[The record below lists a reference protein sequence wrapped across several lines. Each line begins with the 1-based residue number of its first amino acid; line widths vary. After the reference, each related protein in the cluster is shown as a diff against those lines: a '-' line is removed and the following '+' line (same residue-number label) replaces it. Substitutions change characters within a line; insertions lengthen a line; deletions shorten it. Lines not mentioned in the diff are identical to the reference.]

1 MQEFESDSP
10 KGLWESIE
18 GRLPASK
25 VGPARSWWG
34 WAAAAG
40 ALAVAGAS
48 AFLFFRPISSHEVI
62 SVEKAEPVVVFSDVL
77 PDPSEQIVRL
87 QEAVERV
94 AVSRPKEQQPEKSA
108 ASQKTEALR
117 ESIAVQEAEVT
128 KAAETVQ
135 EAETV
140 RTVETVRETEAAKA
154 DETVRAAEAAK
165 VPETVQAAERPEE
178 PEVSSVEDVLSW
190 EEFSQEARVARKAPH
205 SRVSVGLAASGAA
218 SFSQTALIGGG
229 PLFGVGLDAVSWE
242 DSPKL
247 GLAVVNQGMD
257 IESEQRHKVP
267 VRLTLGVSYAISDR
281 LSVVSGLSHTLLLS
295 EYKEGTQHNYK
306 SGEQR
311 VEYVGVPLN
320 LKYDFYS
327 STRLDVYASAGLTLD
342 KCIKANR
349 TDDYFLSGE
358 NRLKEVISLGEHPF
372 QLSAGA
378 AFGAEYRIYDSLW
391 LFGECGLAYFF
402 DDRSSLGILYK
413 ERPLNG
419 TFNLGIRVAL

>member
-1 MQEFESDSP
+1 MKERWIDDIKAEMQEFESDSP

-25 VGPARSWWG
+25 VAPTRSWWG

-40 ALAVAGAS
+40 ALAVAGVS
-48 AFLFFRPISSHEVI
+48 AFLFFRPISPQEVI
-62 SVEKAEPVVVFSDVL
+62 SVERAESVVALNDVL

-87 QEAVERV
+87 QEAVAPV
-94 AVSRPKEQQPEKSA
+94 AVSQPKEAQRPEKSA
-108 ASQKTEALR
+108 ASQKTEALS
-117 ESIAVQEAEVT
+117 ETAAVQEP
-128 KAAETVQ
+128 ETVQ
-135 EAETV
+135 ET
-140 RTVETVRETEAAKA
+140 
-154 DETVRAAEAAK
+154 
-165 VPETVQAAERPEE
+165 ETVQE
-178 PEVSSVEDVLSW
+178 PESLPW
-190 EEFSQEARVARKAPH
+190 EEFSQEPRVARKTPQNK
-205 SRVSVGLAASGAA
+205 VSVGLAASGAA

-247 GLAVVNQGMD
+247 GLAVVNQGKD
-257 IESEQRHKVP
+257 IESELRHKVP
-267 VRLTLGVSYAISDR
+267 VRLTLGVSYAITDR

-295 EYKEGTQHNYK
+295 EYKEGTQQNYK

-311 VEYVGVPLN
+311 VEYVGVPIN

-349 TDDYFLSGE
+349 TNDYFLSGE

-402 DDRSSLGILYK
+402 NDRSSLEILYK
-413 ERPLNG
+413 ERPLNA

>member
-1 MQEFESDSP
+1 MKERWIDDIKAEMQEFESDSP

-25 VGPARSWWG
+25 VASTRSWWG

-40 ALAVAGAS
+40 ALAVAGVS
-48 AFLFFRPISSHEVI
+48 AFLFFRPISPQEVI
-62 SVEKAEPVVVFSDVL
+62 SVEKAESVVALNDVL

-87 QEAVERV
+87 QEAVAPV
-94 AVSRPKEQQPEKSA
+94 AVSQPKEAQRSEKSA
-108 ASQKTEALR
+108 ASQKTEALS
-117 ESIAVQEAEVT
+117 ETAAVQET
-128 KAAETVQ
+128 ETVQ
-135 EAETV
+135 EPEIV
-140 RTVETVRETEAAKA
+140 QKPEA
-154 DETVRAAEAAK
+154 
-165 VPETVQAAERPEE
+165 VQE
-178 PEVSSVEDVLSW
+178 PESLPW
-190 EEFSQEARVARKAPH
+190 EEFSQEPRVARKTPQNK
-205 SRVSVGLAASGAA
+205 VSVGLAASGAA

-247 GLAVVNQGMD
+247 GLAVVNQGKD
-257 IESEQRHKVP
+257 IESELRHKVP
-267 VRLTLGVSYAISDR
+267 VRLTLGVSYAITDR

-295 EYKEGTQHNYK
+295 EYKEGTQQNYK

-311 VEYVGVPLN
+311 VEYVGVPIN

-402 DDRSSLGILYK
+402 NDRSSLEILYK
-413 ERPLNG
+413 ERPLNA

>member
-1 MQEFESDSP
+1 MKERWIDDIKAEMQEFESDSP

-25 VGPARSWWG
+25 VAPTRSWWG

-40 ALAVAGAS
+40 ALAVAGVS
-48 AFLFFRPISSHEVI
+48 AFLFFRPISPQEVI
-62 SVEKAEPVVVFSDVL
+62 SVERAESVVALNDVL

-87 QEAVERV
+87 QEAVAPV
-94 AVSRPKEQQPEKSA
+94 AVSQPKEAQRSEKSA
-108 ASQKTEALR
+108 ASQKTEALS
-117 ESIAVQEAEVT
+117 ETAAVQET
-128 KAAETVQ
+128 ETVQ
-135 EAETV
+135 EPEIV
-140 RTVETVRETEAAKA
+140 QKPEA
-154 DETVRAAEAAK
+154 
-165 VPETVQAAERPEE
+165 VQE
-178 PEVSSVEDVLSW
+178 PESLPW
-190 EEFSQEARVARKAPH
+190 EEFSQEPRVARKTPQNK
-205 SRVSVGLAASGAA
+205 VSVGLAASGAA

-247 GLAVVNQGMD
+247 GLAVVNQGKD
-257 IESEQRHKVP
+257 IESELRHKVP
-267 VRLTLGVSYAISDR
+267 VRLTLGVSYAITDR

-295 EYKEGTQHNYK
+295 EYKEGTQQNYK

-311 VEYVGVPLN
+311 VEYVGVPIN

-402 DDRSSLGILYK
+402 NDRSSLEILYK
-413 ERPLNG
+413 ERPLNA

>member
-1 MQEFESDSP
+1 MKERWIDDIKAEMQEFESDSP
-10 KGLWESIE
+10 KGLWKSIE

-25 VGPARSWWG
+25 VAPTRSWWG

-48 AFLFFRPISSHEVI
+48 AFLFFRPISPQEVI
-62 SVEKAEPVVVFSDVL
+62 SVEKAEPVVALNDVR
-77 PDPSEQIVRL
+77 PDPSEQIVRS
-87 QEAVERV
+87 QEIVEPV
-94 AVSRPKEQQPEKSA
+94 AVSQPKEAQRPEKSA
-108 ASQKTEALR
+108 VSQKTEAIR
-117 ESIAVQEAEVT
+117 ETTAVREAET
-128 KAAETVQ
+128 AQETETVQ
-135 EAETV
+135 E
-140 RTVETVRETEAAKA
+140 
-154 DETVRAAEAAK
+154 
-165 VPETVQAAERPEE
+165 PESLP
-178 PEVSSVEDVLSW
+178 W
-190 EEFSQEARVARKAPH
+190 EEFSQETRVARKTPQN
-205 SRVSVGLAASGAA
+205 RVSVGLAASGAA

-247 GLAVVNQGMD
+247 GLAVVNQGKD
-257 IESEQRHKVP
+257 IESELRHKVP
-267 VRLTLGVSYAISDR
+267 VRLTLGVSYAITDR

-295 EYKEGTQHNYK
+295 EYKEGTQQNYK

-311 VEYVGVPLN
+311 VEYVGVPIN

-402 DDRSSLGILYK
+402 NDRSSLEILYK

>member
-1 MQEFESDSP
+1 MKERWIDDIKVEMQEFESDSP

-25 VGPARSWWG
+25 VASTHSWWG
-34 WAAAAG
+34 WAVAAG

-48 AFLFFRPISSHEVI
+48 AFLFFRPISPQEVI
-62 SVEKAEPVVVFSDVL
+62 SVEKAEPVVALNDVR
-77 PDPSEQIVRL
+77 PDPSEQIVRS
-87 QEAVERV
+87 QEIVEPV
-94 AVSRPKEQQPEKSA
+94 AVSQPKEARRPEKSA
-108 ASQKTEALR
+108 VSQKTEALR
-117 ESIAVQEAEVT
+117 ETTAVQEAET
-128 KAAETVQ
+128 AQEPEAVQ
-135 EAETV
+135 E
-140 RTVETVRETEAAKA
+140 
-154 DETVRAAEAAK
+154 
-165 VPETVQAAERPEE
+165 PESLP
-178 PEVSSVEDVLSW
+178 W
-190 EEFSQEARVARKAPH
+190 EEFSQETRVARKTPQN
-205 SRVSVGLAASGAA
+205 RVSVGLAASGAA

-247 GLAVVNQGMD
+247 GLAVVNQGKD
-257 IESEQRHKVP
+257 IESELRHKVP
-267 VRLTLGVSYAISDR
+267 VRLTLGVSYAITDR

-295 EYKEGTQHNYK
+295 EYKEGTQQNYK

-311 VEYVGVPLN
+311 VEYVGVPIN

-402 DDRSSLGILYK
+402 NDRSSLEILYK

>member
-1 MQEFESDSP
+1 MKERWIDDIKVEMQEFESDSP

-25 VGPARSWWG
+25 VAPTRSWWG
-34 WAAAAG
+34 WAVAAG

-48 AFLFFRPISSHEVI
+48 AFLFFRPISPQEVI
-62 SVEKAEPVVVFSDVL
+62 SVERVEPVVALNDVR
-77 PDPSEQIVRL
+77 PDPSEQIVRS
-87 QEAVERV
+87 QEIVEPV
-94 AVSRPKEQQPEKSA
+94 AVSQPKEAQMSEKSA

-117 ESIAVQEAEVT
+117 ETTAVQEAET
-128 KAAETVQ
+128 AQETETVQ
-135 EAETV
+135 E
-140 RTVETVRETEAAKA
+140 
-154 DETVRAAEAAK
+154 
-165 VPETVQAAERPEE
+165 
-178 PEVSSVEDVLSW
+178 PEVLPW
-190 EEFSQEARVARKAPH
+190 EEFSQETRVARKTPQN
-205 SRVSVGLAASGAA
+205 RVSVGLAASGAA

-247 GLAVVNQGMD
+247 GLAVVNQGKD
-257 IESEQRHKVP
+257 IESELRHKVP
-267 VRLTLGVSYAISDR
+267 VRLTLGVSYAITDR

-295 EYKEGTQHNYK
+295 EYKEGTQQNYK

-311 VEYVGVPLN
+311 VEYVGVPIN

-402 DDRSSLGILYK
+402 NDRSSLEILYK

>member
-1 MQEFESDSP
+1 MKERWIDDIKAEMQEFESDSP
-10 KGLWESIE
+10 KGLWKSIE

-25 VGPARSWWG
+25 VAPTRSWWG

-48 AFLFFRPISSHEVI
+48 AFLFFRPISPQEVI
-62 SVEKAEPVVVFSDVL
+62 SVEKAEPVVALNDVR
-77 PDPSEQIVRL
+77 PDPSEQIVRS
-87 QEAVERV
+87 QEIVEPV
-94 AVSRPKEQQPEKSA
+94 AVSQPKEAQRPEKSA
-108 ASQKTEALR
+108 VSQKTEAIR
-117 ESIAVQEAEVT
+117 ETTAVRE
-128 KAAETVQ
+128 AETVQ
-135 EAETV
+135 ET
-140 RTVETVRETEAAKA
+140 
-154 DETVRAAEAAK
+154 
-165 VPETVQAAERPEE
+165 ETVQE
-178 PEVSSVEDVLSW
+178 PESLPW
-190 EEFSQEARVARKAPH
+190 EEFSQETRVARKTPQN
-205 SRVSVGLAASGAA
+205 RVSVGLAASGAA

-247 GLAVVNQGMD
+247 GLAVVNQGKD
-257 IESEQRHKVP
+257 IESELRHKVP
-267 VRLTLGVSYAISDR
+267 VRLTLGVSYAITDR

-295 EYKEGTQHNYK
+295 EYKEGTQQNYK

-311 VEYVGVPLN
+311 VEYVGVPIN

-349 TDDYFLSGE
+349 TNDYFLSGE

-402 DDRSSLGILYK
+402 NERSSLEILYK
-413 ERPLNG
+413 ERPLNA

>member
-1 MQEFESDSP
+1 MKERWIDDIKVEMQEFESDSP

-25 VGPARSWWG
+25 VAPTRSWWG
-34 WAAAAG
+34 WAVAAG

-48 AFLFFRPISSHEVI
+48 AFLFFRPISPQEVI
-62 SVEKAEPVVVFSDVL
+62 SVERVEPVVALNDVR
-77 PDPSEQIVRL
+77 PDPSEQIVRS
-87 QEAVERV
+87 QEIVEPV
-94 AVSRPKEQQPEKSA
+94 AVSQPKEAQMPEKSA

-117 ESIAVQEAEVT
+117 ETTAVQEAET
-128 KAAETVQ
+128 AQETETVQ
-135 EAETV
+135 E
-140 RTVETVRETEAAKA
+140 
-154 DETVRAAEAAK
+154 
-165 VPETVQAAERPEE
+165 
-178 PEVSSVEDVLSW
+178 PEVLPW
-190 EEFSQEARVARKAPH
+190 EEFSQETRVARKTPQN
-205 SRVSVGLAASGAA
+205 RVSVGLAASGAA

-247 GLAVVNQGMD
+247 GLAVVNQGKD
-257 IESEQRHKVP
+257 IESELRHKVP
-267 VRLTLGVSYAISDR
+267 VRLTLGVSYAITDR

-295 EYKEGTQHNYK
+295 EYKEGTQQNYK

-311 VEYVGVPLN
+311 VEYVGVPIN

-402 DDRSSLGILYK
+402 NDRSSLEILYK

>member
-1 MQEFESDSP
+1 MKERWIDDIKAEMQEFESDSP

-25 VGPARSWWG
+25 VAPTRSWWG

-40 ALAVAGAS
+40 ALAVAGVS
-48 AFLFFRPISSHEVI
+48 AFLFFRPISPQEVI
-62 SVEKAEPVVVFSDVL
+62 SVERAESVVALNDVL

-87 QEAVERV
+87 QEAVAPV
-94 AVSRPKEQQPEKSA
+94 AVSQPKEAQRPEKSA
-108 ASQKTEALR
+108 ASQKTEALS
-117 ESIAVQEAEVT
+117 ETAAVQEPEIVQKPEA
-128 KAAETVQ
+128 VQ
-135 EAETV
+135 E
-140 RTVETVRETEAAKA
+140 
-154 DETVRAAEAAK
+154 
-165 VPETVQAAERPEE
+165 PESLP
-178 PEVSSVEDVLSW
+178 W
-190 EEFSQEARVARKAPH
+190 EEFSQEPRVARKTPQNK
-205 SRVSVGLAASGAA
+205 VSVGLAASGAA

-247 GLAVVNQGMD
+247 GLAVVNQGKD
-257 IESEQRHKVP
+257 IESELRHKVP
-267 VRLTLGVSYAISDR
+267 ITDR

-295 EYKEGTQHNYK
+295 EYKEGTQQNYK

-311 VEYVGVPLN
+311 VEYVGVPIN

-402 DDRSSLGILYK
+402 NDRSSLEILYK
-413 ERPLNG
+413 ERPLNA

>member
-1 MQEFESDSP
+1 MKERWIDDIKAEMQEFESDSP

-25 VGPARSWWG
+25 VAPTRSWWG
-34 WAAAAG
+34 WAVAAG
-40 ALAVAGAS
+40 ALAVAGVS
-48 AFLFFRPISSHEVI
+48 AFLFFRPISPQEVI
-62 SVEKAEPVVVFSDVL
+62 SVEKAEPVVALNDVR
-77 PDPSEQIVRL
+77 PDPSEQIVRS
-87 QEAVERV
+87 QEIVEPV
-94 AVSRPKEQQPEKSA
+94 AVSQE
-108 ASQKTEALR
+108 TEALR
-117 ESIAVQEAEVT
+117 ETTAVQETETAQETTSAQETEVSQEV
-128 KAAETVQ
+128 ETVQ
-135 EAETV
+135 EL
-140 RTVETVRETEAAKA
+140 
-154 DETVRAAEAAK
+154 
-165 VPETVQAAERPEE
+165 P
-178 PEVSSVEDVLSW
+178 W
-190 EEFSQEARVARKAPH
+190 EEFSQETRVARKTPQN
-205 SRVSVGLAASGAA
+205 RVSVGLAASGAA

-242 DSPKL
+242 DNPKL
-247 GLAVVNQGMD
+247 GLAVVNQGKD
-257 IESEQRHKVP
+257 IESELRHKVP
-267 VRLTLGVSYAISDR
+267 VRLTLGVSYAITDR

-295 EYKEGTQHNYK
+295 EYKEGTQQNYK

-311 VEYVGVPLN
+311 VEYVGVPIN

-402 DDRSSLGILYK
+402 NDRSSLEILYK
-413 ERPLNG
+413 ERPLNA

>member
-1 MQEFESDSP
+1 MKERWIDDIKAEMQEFESDSP

-25 VGPARSWWG
+25 VAPARSWWG

-40 ALAVAGAS
+40 ALAVAGVS
-48 AFLFFRPISSHEVI
+48 AFLFFRPIAPQEVI
-62 SVEKAEPVVVFSDVL
+62 SVEKAEPVVALNDVR
-77 PDPSEQIVRL
+77 PEPSEQIVRS
-87 QEAVERV
+87 QEAVEPV
-94 AVSRPKEQQPEKSA
+94 AVSRPKEAQRMEKSVVPREA
-108 ASQKTEALR
+108 VEPVAVSQPKEAQR
-117 ESIAVQEAEVT
+117 PEESVVPQEVVEQPD
-128 KAAETVQ
+128 ETVQ
-135 EAETV
+135 ES
-140 RTVETVRETEAAKA
+140 
-154 DETVRAAEAAK
+154 
-165 VPETVQAAERPEE
+165 
-178 PEVSSVEDVLSW
+178 EVLPW
-190 EEFSQEARVARKAPH
+190 EEFADEERVVKKTPQ
-205 SRVSVGLAASGAA
+205 SKVSVGLAASGAA

-247 GLAVVNQGMD
+247 GLAVVNQGKD
-257 IESEQRHKVP
+257 IESELRHKVP
-267 VRLTLGVSYAISDR
+267 VRLTLGVSYAITDR

-295 EYKEGTQHNYK
+295 EYKEGTQQNYK

-311 VEYVGVPLN
+311 VEYVGVPIN

-327 STRLDVYASAGLTLD
+327 STRLDVYASAGITLD

-402 DDRSSLGILYK
+402 NDRSSLEILYK

>member
-1 MQEFESDSP
+1 MKERWIDDIKAEMQEFESDSP

-25 VGPARSWWG
+25 VAPTHSWWG

-40 ALAVAGAS
+40 ALAVAGVS
-48 AFLFFRPISSHEVI
+48 AFLFFRPISPQEVI
-62 SVEKAEPVVVFSDVL
+62 SVERAESVVALNDVL

-87 QEAVERV
+87 QEVVAPV
-94 AVSRPKEQQPEKSA
+94 AVSQPKEAQRPEKSA
-108 ASQKTEALR
+108 ASQKTEALS
-117 ESIAVQEAEVT
+117 ETAAVQEP
-128 KAAETVQ
+128 ETVQ
-135 EAETV
+135 ET
-140 RTVETVRETEAAKA
+140 
-154 DETVRAAEAAK
+154 
-165 VPETVQAAERPEE
+165 ETVQE
-178 PEVSSVEDVLSW
+178 PESLPW
-190 EEFSQEARVARKAPH
+190 EEFSQEPRVARKTPQNK
-205 SRVSVGLAASGAA
+205 VSVGLAASGAA

-247 GLAVVNQGMD
+247 GLAVVNQGKD
-257 IESEQRHKVP
+257 IESELRHKVP
-267 VRLTLGVSYAISDR
+267 VRLTLGVSYAITDR

-295 EYKEGTQHNYK
+295 EYKEGTQQNYK

-311 VEYVGVPLN
+311 VEYVGVPIN

-402 DDRSSLGILYK
+402 NDRSSLEILYK
-413 ERPLNG
+413 ERPLNA

>member
-1 MQEFESDSP
+1 MKERWIDDIKAEMQEFESDSP

-25 VGPARSWWG
+25 VAPARSWWG
-34 WAAAAG
+34 WAVAAG

-48 AFLFFRPISSHEVI
+48 AFLFFRPISPQEVI
-62 SVEKAEPVVVFSDVL
+62 SVEKAEPVVALNDVR
-77 PDPSEQIVRL
+77 PDPSEQIVRS
-87 QEAVERV
+87 QEIVEPV
-94 AVSRPKEQQPEKSA
+94 AVLQPKEAQRPEKSA

-117 ESIAVQEAEVT
+117 ETTAVQEAET
-128 KAAETVQ
+128 AQ
-135 EAETV
+135 
-140 RTVETVRETEAAKA
+140 ETE
-154 DETVRAAEAAK
+154 T
-165 VPETVQAAERPEE
+165 VPETESLP
-178 PEVSSVEDVLSW
+178 W
-190 EEFSQEARVARKAPH
+190 EEFSQETRVARKTPQN
-205 SRVSVGLAASGAA
+205 RVSVGLAASGAA

-242 DSPKL
+242 DNPKL
-247 GLAVVNQGMD
+247 GLAVVNQGKD
-257 IESEQRHKVP
+257 IESELRHKVP
-267 VRLTLGVSYAISDR
+267 VRLTLGVSYAITDR

-295 EYKEGTQHNYK
+295 EYKEGTQQNYK

-311 VEYVGVPLN
+311 VEYVGVPIN

-402 DDRSSLGILYK
+402 NDRSSLEILYK

>member
-1 MQEFESDSP
+1 MGIHRGETPGFESSFYP
-10 KGLWESIE
+10 LVVGL
-18 GRLPASK
+18 GC
-25 VGPARSWWG
+25 G
-34 WAAAAG
+34 AG
-40 ALAVAGAS
+40 ALAVAGVS
-48 AFLFFRPISSHEVI
+48 AFLFFRPISPQEVI
-62 SVEKAEPVVVFSDVL
+62 SVERAESVVALNDVQ

-87 QEAVERV
+87 QEAVAPV
-94 AVSRPKEQQPEKSA
+94 AVSQPKEAQRSEKSA
-108 ASQKTEALR
+108 ASQKTEALSETAAVR
-117 ESIAVQEAEVT
+117 ET
-128 KAAETVQ
+128 ETVQ
-135 EAETV
+135 EPEIV
-140 RTVETVRETEAAKA
+140 QKPEA
-154 DETVRAAEAAK
+154 
-165 VPETVQAAERPEE
+165 VQE
-178 PEVSSVEDVLSW
+178 PESLPW
-190 EEFSQEARVARKAPH
+190 KEFSQEPRVARKTPQNK
-205 SRVSVGLAASGAA
+205 VSVGLAASGAS

-247 GLAVVNQGMD
+247 GLAVVNQGKD
-257 IESEQRHKVP
+257 IESELRHKVP
-267 VRLTLGVSYAISDR
+267 VRLTLGVSYAITDR

-295 EYKEGTQHNYK
+295 EYKEGTQQNYK

-311 VEYVGVPLN
+311 VEYVGVPIN

-402 DDRSSLGILYK
+402 NDRSSLEILYK
-413 ERPLNG
+413 ERPLNA

>member
-1 MQEFESDSP
+1 MKERWIDDIKVEMQEFESDPP

-25 VGPARSWWG
+25 VAPTRSWWG

-40 ALAVAGAS
+40 ALAVAGVS
-48 AFLFFRPISSHEVI
+48 AFFFFRPISPQEVI
-62 SVEKAEPVVVFSDVL
+62 SVEKAEPVVALNDVR
-77 PDPSEQIVRL
+77 PDPSEQIVRS
-87 QEAVERV
+87 QETVEPV
-94 AVSRPKEQQPEKSA
+94 AVSQPEEAVVSQDVVTQPKKS
-108 ASQKTEALR
+108 SQ
-117 ESIAVQEAEVT
+117 S
-128 KAAETVQ
+128 
-135 EAETV
+135 
-140 RTVETVRETEAAKA
+140 
-154 DETVRAAEAAK
+154 DETVASQD
-165 VPETVQAAERPEE
+165 VFTQQE
-178 PEVSSVEDVLSW
+178 PEIVQEPESPQEPAFPW
-190 EEFSQEARVARKAPH
+190 EEFSQETRVARKTPQN
-205 SRVSVGLAASGAA
+205 RVSVGLAASGAA

-247 GLAVVNQGMD
+247 GLAVVNQGKD
-257 IESEQRHKVP
+257 IESELRHKVP
-267 VRLTLGVSYAISDR
+267 VRLTLGVSYAITDR

-295 EYKEGTQHNYK
+295 EYKEGTQQNYK

-311 VEYVGVPLN
+311 VEYVGVPIN

-402 DDRSSLGILYK
+402 NDRSSLEILYK
-413 ERPLNG
+413 ERPLNA

>member
-1 MQEFESDSP
+1 MKERWIDDIKAEMQEFESDSP
-10 KGLWESIE
+10 KGLWKSIE

-25 VGPARSWWG
+25 VAPTRSWWG

-48 AFLFFRPISSHEVI
+48 AFLFFRPISSQEVI
-62 SVEKAEPVVVFSDVL
+62 SVEKAEPVVALNDVL

-87 QEAVERV
+87 QEAVAPV
-94 AVSRPKEQQPEKSA
+94 AVSQPKEAQLPEKSA

-117 ESIAVQEAEVT
+117 ETTAVREAET
-128 KAAETVQ
+128 AQETETVQ
-135 EAETV
+135 EP
-140 RTVETVRETEAAKA
+140 EA
-154 DETVRAAEAAK
+154 
-165 VPETVQAAERPEE
+165 VQE
-178 PEVSSVEDVLSW
+178 PESLPW
-190 EEFSQEARVARKAPH
+190 EEFSQEPRVARKTPQN
-205 SRVSVGLAASGAA
+205 RVSLGLAASGAA

-247 GLAVVNQGMD
+247 GLAVVNQGKD
-257 IESEQRHKVP
+257 IESELRHRVP
-267 VRLTLGVSYAISDR
+267 VRLTLGISYAITDR

-295 EYKEGTQHNYK
+295 EYKEGTQQNYK

-311 VEYVGVPLN
+311 VEYVGVPIN

-378 AFGAEYRIYDSLW
+378 AFGAEYRIYDTLW

-402 DDRSSLGILYK
+402 NDRSSLETLYK
-413 ERPLNG
+413 DRPLNA

>member
-1 MQEFESDSP
+1 MKERWIDDIKVEMQEFESDSP

-25 VGPARSWWG
+25 VAPTHSWWG
-34 WAAAAG
+34 WAVAAG

-48 AFLFFRPISSHEVI
+48 AFLFFRPIAPQEVI
-62 SVEKAEPVVVFSDVL
+62 SVEKVEPVVALNDVR
-77 PDPSEQIVRL
+77 PEPSEQVVRS
-87 QEAVERV
+87 QEAVEPV
-94 AVSRPKEQQPEKSA
+94 AVSRPKEAQRLEENA

-117 ESIAVQEAEVT
+117 ETTAVQEAETAQETETVPET
-128 KAAETVQ
+128 ETVQ
-135 EAETV
+135 EP
-140 RTVETVRETEAAKA
+140 EA
-154 DETVRAAEAAK
+154 
-165 VPETVQAAERPEE
+165 VQE
-178 PEVSSVEDVLSW
+178 PESLPW
-190 EEFSQEARVARKAPH
+190 EEFSQETRVARKTPQN
-205 SRVSVGLAASGAA
+205 RVSVGLAASGAA

-247 GLAVVNQGMD
+247 GLAVVNQGKD
-257 IESEQRHKVP
+257 IESELRHKVP
-267 VRLTLGVSYAISDR
+267 VRLTLGVSYAITDR

-295 EYKEGTQHNYK
+295 EYKEGTQQNYK

-311 VEYVGVPLN
+311 VEYVGVPIN

-402 DDRSSLGILYK
+402 NDRSSLEILYK
-413 ERPLNG
+413 ERPLNA

>member
-1 MQEFESDSP
+1 MKERWIDDIKAEMQEFESDSP

-25 VGPARSWWG
+25 VAPTRSWWG

-40 ALAVAGAS
+40 ALAVAGVS
-48 AFLFFRPISSHEVI
+48 AFLFFRPISPQEVI
-62 SVEKAEPVVVFSDVL
+62 SVERAESVVALNDVL

-87 QEAVERV
+87 QEAVAPV
-94 AVSRPKEQQPEKSA
+94 AVSQPKEAQRSEKSA
-108 ASQKTEALR
+108 ASQKTEALS
-117 ESIAVQEAEVT
+117 ETAAVQETETVQKT
-128 KAAETVQ
+128 ETVQ
-135 EAETV
+135 E
-140 RTVETVRETEAAKA
+140 
-154 DETVRAAEAAK
+154 
-165 VPETVQAAERPEE
+165 PESLP
-178 PEVSSVEDVLSW
+178 W
-190 EEFSQEARVARKAPH
+190 EEFSQEPRVARKTPQNK
-205 SRVSVGLAASGAA
+205 VSVGLAASGAA

-247 GLAVVNQGMD
+247 GLAVVNQGKD
-257 IESEQRHKVP
+257 IESELRHKVP
-267 VRLTLGVSYAISDR
+267 VRLTLGVSYAITDR

-295 EYKEGTQHNYK
+295 EYKEGTQQNYK

-311 VEYVGVPLN
+311 VEYVGVPIN

-402 DDRSSLGILYK
+402 NDRSSLEILYK
-413 ERPLNG
+413 ERPLNA

>member
-1 MQEFESDSP
+1 MKERWIDDIKAEMQEFESDSP

-25 VGPARSWWG
+25 VAPTHSWWG

-40 ALAVAGAS
+40 ALAVAGVS
-48 AFLFFRPISSHEVI
+48 AFLFFRPISPQEVI
-62 SVEKAEPVVVFSDVL
+62 SVERAESVVALNDVL
-77 PDPSEQIVRL
+77 SDPSEQIVRL
-87 QEAVERV
+87 QEAVAPV
-94 AVSRPKEQQPEKSA
+94 AVSQPKEAQRSEKSA
-108 ASQKTEALR
+108 ASQKTEALS
-117 ESIAVQEAEVT
+117 ETAAVQETETVQETEIVQKPEAVQET
-128 KAAETVQ
+128 ETVQ
-135 EAETV
+135 EAESL
-140 RTVETVRETEAAKA
+140 
-154 DETVRAAEAAK
+154 
-165 VPETVQAAERPEE
+165 P
-178 PEVSSVEDVLSW
+178 W
-190 EEFSQEARVARKAPH
+190 EEFSQEPRVARKTPQNK
-205 SRVSVGLAASGAA
+205 VSVGLAASGAA

-247 GLAVVNQGMD
+247 GLAVVNQGKD
-257 IESEQRHKVP
+257 IESELRHKVP
-267 VRLTLGVSYAISDR
+267 VRLTLGVSYAITDR

-295 EYKEGTQHNYK
+295 EYKEGTQQNYK

-311 VEYVGVPLN
+311 VEYVGVPIN

-402 DDRSSLGILYK
+402 NDRSSLEILYK
-413 ERPLNG
+413 ERPLNA

>member
-18 GRLPASK
+18 RRLPASK
-25 VGPARSWWG
+25 VAPTRSWWG

-40 ALAVAGAS
+40 ALAVAGVS
-48 AFLFFRPISSHEVI
+48 AFLFFRPISPQEVI
-62 SVEKAEPVVVFSDVL
+62 SVERAESVVALNDVL
-77 PDPSEQIVRL
+77 TDPSEQIVRL
-87 QEAVERV
+87 QEAVAPV
-94 AVSRPKEQQPEKSA
+94 AVSQPKEAQRPEKSA

-117 ESIAVQEAEVT
+117 ETAAVQET
-128 KAAETVQ
+128 ETVQ
-135 EAETV
+135 KPEA
-140 RTVETVRETEAAKA
+140 
-154 DETVRAAEAAK
+154 
-165 VPETVQAAERPEE
+165 VQE
-178 PEVSSVEDVLSW
+178 PELLPW
-190 EEFSQEARVARKAPH
+190 EEFSQEPRVARKTPQNK
-205 SRVSVGLAASGAA
+205 VSVGLAASGAA

-247 GLAVVNQGMD
+247 GLAVVNQGKD
-257 IESEQRHKVP
+257 IESELRHKVP
-267 VRLTLGVSYAISDR
+267 VRLTLGVSYAITDR

-295 EYKEGTQHNYK
+295 EYKEGTQQNYK

-311 VEYVGVPLN
+311 VEYVGVPIN

-402 DDRSSLGILYK
+402 NDRSSLEILYK
-413 ERPLNG
+413 ERPLNA

>member
-1 MQEFESDSP
+1 MKERWIDDIKAEMQEFESDSP

-25 VGPARSWWG
+25 VAPTRSWWG

-40 ALAVAGAS
+40 ALAVAGVS
-48 AFLFFRPISSHEVI
+48 AFLFFRPISPQEVI
-62 SVEKAEPVVVFSDVL
+62 SVERAESVVALNDVL

-87 QEAVERV
+87 QEAVAPV
-94 AVSRPKEQQPEKSA
+94 AVSQPKEAQRSEKSA
-108 ASQKTEALR
+108 ASQKTEALS
-117 ESIAVQEAEVT
+117 ETAAVQEP
-128 KAAETVQ
+128 ETVQ
-135 EAETV
+135 ET
-140 RTVETVRETEAAKA
+140 
-154 DETVRAAEAAK
+154 
-165 VPETVQAAERPEE
+165 ETVQE
-178 PEVSSVEDVLSW
+178 PEIVQKPEAVQEPESLPW
-190 EEFSQEARVARKAPH
+190 EEFSQEPRVARKTPQNK
-205 SRVSVGLAASGAA
+205 VSVGLAASGAA

-247 GLAVVNQGMD
+247 GLAVVNQGKD
-257 IESEQRHKVP
+257 IESELRHKVP
-267 VRLTLGVSYAISDR
+267 VRLTLGVSYAITDR

-295 EYKEGTQHNYK
+295 EYKEGTQQNYK

-311 VEYVGVPLN
+311 VEYVGVPIN

-402 DDRSSLGILYK
+402 NDRSSLEILYK
-413 ERPLNG
+413 ERPLNA

>member
-1 MQEFESDSP
+1 MKERWIDDIKAEMQEFESDSP

-25 VGPARSWWG
+25 VAPTRSWWG

-40 ALAVAGAS
+40 ALAVAGVS
-48 AFLFFRPISSHEVI
+48 AFLFFRPISPQEVI
-62 SVEKAEPVVVFSDVL
+62 SVERAESVVALNDVQ

-87 QEAVERV
+87 QEAVAPV
-94 AVSRPKEQQPEKSA
+94 AVSQPKEAQRPEKSA
-108 ASQKTEALR
+108 ASQKTEALS
-117 ESIAVQEAEVT
+117 ETAAVQEPEIVQKPEA
-128 KAAETVQ
+128 VQ
-135 EAETV
+135 E
-140 RTVETVRETEAAKA
+140 
-154 DETVRAAEAAK
+154 
-165 VPETVQAAERPEE
+165 PESLP
-178 PEVSSVEDVLSW
+178 W
-190 EEFSQEARVARKAPH
+190 EEFSQEPRVARKTPQNK
-205 SRVSVGLAASGAA
+205 VSVGLAASGAA

-247 GLAVVNQGMD
+247 GLAVVNQGKD
-257 IESEQRHKVP
+257 IESELRHKVP
-267 VRLTLGVSYAISDR
+267 VRLTLGVSYAITDR

-295 EYKEGTQHNYK
+295 EYKEGTQQNYK

-311 VEYVGVPLN
+311 VEYVGVPIN

-402 DDRSSLGILYK
+402 NDRSSLEILYK
-413 ERPLNG
+413 ERPLNA

>member
-1 MQEFESDSP
+1 MKERWIDDIKAEMQEFESDSP

-25 VGPARSWWG
+25 VAPTHSWWG

-40 ALAVAGAS
+40 ALAVAGVS
-48 AFLFFRPISSHEVI
+48 AFLFFRPISPQEVI
-62 SVEKAEPVVVFSDVL
+62 SVERAESVVALNDVL

-87 QEAVERV
+87 QEAVAPV
-94 AVSRPKEQQPEKSA
+94 AVSQPKEAQRPEKSA
-108 ASQKTEALR
+108 ASQKTEALS
-117 ESIAVQEAEVT
+117 EAAAVQEPEIVQKPEA
-128 KAAETVQ
+128 VQ
-135 EAETV
+135 E
-140 RTVETVRETEAAKA
+140 
-154 DETVRAAEAAK
+154 
-165 VPETVQAAERPEE
+165 PESLP
-178 PEVSSVEDVLSW
+178 W
-190 EEFSQEARVARKAPH
+190 EEFSQEPRVARKTPQNK
-205 SRVSVGLAASGAA
+205 VSVGLAASGAA

-247 GLAVVNQGMD
+247 GLAVVNQGKD
-257 IESEQRHKVP
+257 IESELRHKVP
-267 VRLTLGVSYAISDR
+267 VRLTLGVSYAITDR

-295 EYKEGTQHNYK
+295 EYKEGTQQNYK

-311 VEYVGVPLN
+311 VEYVGVPIN

-402 DDRSSLGILYK
+402 NDRSSLEILYK
-413 ERPLNG
+413 ERPLNA

>member
-1 MQEFESDSP
+1 MKERWIDDIKAEMQEFESDSP

-25 VGPARSWWG
+25 VAPTHSWWG
-34 WAAAAG
+34 WAVAAG

-48 AFLFFRPISSHEVI
+48 AFLFFRPISPQEVI
-62 SVEKAEPVVVFSDVL
+62 SVEKAEPVVALNDVL

-87 QEAVERV
+87 QEAVEPV
-94 AVSRPKEQQPEKSA
+94 AVSQPKEAQMSEKSA

-117 ESIAVQEAEVT
+117 ETIAVQEAET
-128 KAAETVQ
+128 AQ
-135 EAETV
+135 
-140 RTVETVRETEAAKA
+140 ETE
-154 DETVRAAEAAK
+154 T
-165 VPETVQAAERPEE
+165 VPETEIVQELEAVQE
-178 PEVSSVEDVLSW
+178 PESLPW
-190 EEFSQEARVARKAPH
+190 EEFSQETRVARKTPQN
-205 SRVSVGLAASGAA
+205 RVSVGLAASGAA

-247 GLAVVNQGMD
+247 GLAVVNQGKD
-257 IESEQRHKVP
+257 IESELRHKVP
-267 VRLTLGVSYAISDR
+267 VRLTLGVSYAITDR

-295 EYKEGTQHNYK
+295 EYKEGTQQNYK

-311 VEYVGVPLN
+311 VEYVGVPIN

-402 DDRSSLGILYK
+402 NDRSSLEILYK

>member
-1 MQEFESDSP
+1 MKERWIDDIKAEMQEFESDSP

-25 VGPARSWWG
+25 VAPTHSWWG

-40 ALAVAGAS
+40 ALAVAGVS
-48 AFLFFRPISSHEVI
+48 AFLFFRPISPQEVI
-62 SVEKAEPVVVFSDVL
+62 SVERAESVVALNDVQ

-87 QEAVERV
+87 QEAVAPV
-94 AVSRPKEQQPEKSA
+94 AVSQPKEAQRSEKSA
-108 ASQKTEALR
+108 ASQKTEALS
-117 ESIAVQEAEVT
+117 ETAAVQET
-128 KAAETVQ
+128 ETVQ
-135 EAETV
+135 ELEIV
-140 RTVETVRETEAAKA
+140 QKPEA
-154 DETVRAAEAAK
+154 
-165 VPETVQAAERPEE
+165 VQE
-178 PEVSSVEDVLSW
+178 PESLPW
-190 EEFSQEARVARKAPH
+190 EEFSQEPRVARKTPQNK
-205 SRVSVGLAASGAA
+205 VSVGLAASGAA

-247 GLAVVNQGMD
+247 GLAVVNQGKD
-257 IESEQRHKVP
+257 IESELRHKVP
-267 VRLTLGVSYAISDR
+267 VRLTLGVSYAITDR

-295 EYKEGTQHNYK
+295 EYKEGTQQNYK

-311 VEYVGVPLN
+311 VEYVGVPIN

-402 DDRSSLGILYK
+402 NDRSSLEILYK
-413 ERPLNG
+413 ERPLNA

>member
-1 MQEFESDSP
+1 MKERWIDDIKVEMQEFESDSP

-18 GRLPASK
+18 GRLSASK
-25 VGPARSWWG
+25 VAPARSWWG
-34 WAAAAG
+34 WAVAAG

-48 AFLFFRPISSHEVI
+48 AFLFFRPISPQEVI
-62 SVEKAEPVVVFSDVL
+62 SVEKAEPVVALNDVR
-77 PDPSEQIVRL
+77 PDPSEQIVRS
-87 QEAVERV
+87 QEIVEPV
-94 AVSRPKEQQPEKSA
+94 AVSQPKEAQRPEKSA
-108 ASQKTEALR
+108 VSQKTEALR
-117 ESIAVQEAEVT
+117 ETTAVQEAET
-128 KAAETVQ
+128 AQETETV
-135 EAETV
+135 
-140 RTVETVRETEAAKA
+140 
-154 DETVRAAEAAK
+154 
-165 VPETVQAAERPEE
+165 PE
-178 PEVSSVEDVLSW
+178 PESLPW
-190 EEFSQEARVARKAPH
+190 EEFSQEPRVARKTPQN
-205 SRVSVGLAASGAA
+205 RVSVGLAASGAA

-247 GLAVVNQGMD
+247 GLAVVNQGKD
-257 IESEQRHKVP
+257 IESELRHKVP
-267 VRLTLGVSYAISDR
+267 VRLTLGVSYAITDR

-295 EYKEGTQHNYK
+295 EYKEGTQQNYK

-311 VEYVGVPLN
+311 VEYVGVPIN

-402 DDRSSLGILYK
+402 NDRSSLEILYK
-413 ERPLNG
+413 ERPLNA

>member
-1 MQEFESDSP
+1 MKERWIDDIKAEMQEFESDSP

-25 VGPARSWWG
+25 VAPVRSWWG

-48 AFLFFRPISSHEVI
+48 AFLFFRPINPQEVI
-62 SVEKAEPVVVFSDVL
+62 SVEKVEPVVALNDVR
-77 PDPSEQIVRL
+77 PEPSEQVVRS
-87 QEAVERV
+87 QEAVEPV
-94 AVSRPKEQQPEKSA
+94 AVSRPKES
-108 ASQKTEALR
+108 
-117 ESIAVQEAEVT
+117 V
-128 KAAETVQ
+128 
-135 EAETV
+135 
-140 RTVETVRETEAAKA
+140 
-154 DETVRAAEAAK
+154 
-165 VPETVQAAERPEE
+165 RPEE
-178 PEVSSVEDVLSW
+178 AVVSQEAVEPEAVSRPEEAQRTEEAVVSQDVVTQKEPEAVQKLPW
-190 EEFSQEARVARKAPH
+190 EEFADEERVAKKA
-205 SRVSVGLAASGAA
+205 SQSKVSVGLAASGAA

-247 GLAVVNQGMD
+247 GLAVVNQGKD
-257 IESEQRHKVP
+257 IESELRHKVP
-267 VRLTLGVSYAISDR
+267 VRLTLGVSYAITDR

-295 EYKEGTQHNYK
+295 EYKEGTQQHYK

-391 LFGECGLAYFF
+391 MFGECGLAYFF
-402 DDRSSLGILYK
+402 NDRSSLEILYK

>member
-1 MQEFESDSP
+1 MKERWIDDIKAEMQEFESDSP

-25 VGPARSWWG
+25 VAPTRSWWG

-40 ALAVAGAS
+40 ALAVAGVS
-48 AFLFFRPISSHEVI
+48 AFLFFRPISPQEVI
-62 SVEKAEPVVVFSDVL
+62 SVERAESVVALNDVL

-87 QEAVERV
+87 QEAVAPV
-94 AVSRPKEQQPEKSA
+94 AVSQPKEAQRPEKSA
-108 ASQKTEALR
+108 ASQKTEAHR
-117 ESIAVQEAEVT
+117 EAAAVQET
-128 KAAETVQ
+128 ETVQ
-135 EAETV
+135 E
-140 RTVETVRETEAAKA
+140 TEI
-154 DETVRAAEAAK
+154 
-165 VPETVQAAERPEE
+165 VQE
-178 PEVSSVEDVLSW
+178 PESLPW
-190 EEFSQEARVARKAPH
+190 EEFSQEPRVARKTPQNK
-205 SRVSVGLAASGAA
+205 VSVGLAASGAA
-218 SFSQTALIGGG
+218 SFAQTALIGGG

-247 GLAVVNQGMD
+247 GLAVVNQGKD
-257 IESEQRHKVP
+257 IESELRHKVP
-267 VRLTLGVSYAISDR
+267 VRLTLGVSYAITDR

-295 EYKEGTQHNYK
+295 EYKEGTQQNYK

-311 VEYVGVPLN
+311 VEYVGVPIN

-402 DDRSSLGILYK
+402 NDRSSLEILYK
-413 ERPLNG
+413 ERPLNA

>member
-1 MQEFESDSP
+1 MKERWIDDIKAEMQEFESDSP

-25 VGPARSWWG
+25 VAPTRSWWG

-40 ALAVAGAS
+40 ALAVAGVS
-48 AFLFFRPISSHEVI
+48 AFLFFRPISPQEVI
-62 SVEKAEPVVVFSDVL
+62 SVERAESVVALNDVM

-87 QEAVERV
+87 QEAVAPV
-94 AVSRPKEQQPEKSA
+94 AVPQPKEAQRPEKSA

-117 ESIAVQEAEVT
+117 ETAAVQET
-128 KAAETVQ
+128 ETVQ
-135 EAETV
+135 EPEIV
-140 RTVETVRETEAAKA
+140 Q
-154 DETVRAAEAAK
+154 
-165 VPETVQAAERPEE
+165 VPESLP
-178 PEVSSVEDVLSW
+178 W
-190 EEFSQEARVARKAPH
+190 EEFSQEPRVARKTPQNK
-205 SRVSVGLAASGAA
+205 VSVGLAASGAA

-247 GLAVVNQGMD
+247 GLAVVNQGKD
-257 IESEQRHKVP
+257 IESELRHKVP
-267 VRLTLGVSYAISDR
+267 VRLTLGVSYAITDR
-281 LSVVSGLSHTLLLS
+281 LSVVSGISHMLLLS
-295 EYKEGTQHNYK
+295 EYKEGTQQNYK

-311 VEYVGVPLN
+311 VEYVGVPIN
-320 LKYDFYS
+320 LKCDFYS

-402 DDRSSLGILYK
+402 NDRSSLEILYK
-413 ERPLNG
+413 ERPLNA

>member
-1 MQEFESDSP
+1 MKERWIDDVKAEMQEFESDSP

-25 VGPARSWWG
+25 VAPTRSWWG

-40 ALAVAGAS
+40 ALAVAGVS
-48 AFLFFRPISSHEVI
+48 AFLFFRPIAPQDVI
-62 SVEKAEPVVVFSDVL
+62 SVEKVEPVVALNDVR
-77 PDPSEQIVRL
+77 PEPSEQIVRL
-87 QEAVERV
+87 QEAVEPV
-94 AVSRPKEQQPEKSA
+94 AVSQPKESVRPEESVVPQEVVEQPD
-108 ASQKTEALR
+108 
-117 ESIAVQEAEVT
+117 
-128 KAAETVQ
+128 ETVQ
-135 EAETV
+135 E
-140 RTVETVRETEAAKA
+140 
-154 DETVRAAEAAK
+154 
-165 VPETVQAAERPEE
+165 
-178 PEVSSVEDVLSW
+178 PEVLPW
-190 EEFSQEARVARKAPH
+190 EEFADEERVAKKAPQ
-205 SRVSVGLAASGAA
+205 SKVSVGLAASGAA

-247 GLAVVNQGMD
+247 GLAVVNQGKD
-257 IESEQRHKVP
+257 IESELRHKVP
-267 VRLTLGVSYAISDR
+267 VRLTLGVSYAITDR

-295 EYKEGTQHNYK
+295 EYKEGTQQNYK

-311 VEYVGVPLN
+311 VEYVGVPIN

-327 STRLDVYASAGLTLD
+327 STRLDVYASAGITLD

-402 DDRSSLGILYK
+402 NDRSSLEILYK

>member
-1 MQEFESDSP
+1 MKERWIDDIKAEMQEFESDSP

-18 GRLPASK
+18 GRLPALK
-25 VGPARSWWG
+25 VAPTRSWWG

-40 ALAVAGAS
+40 ALAVAGVS
-48 AFLFFRPISSHEVI
+48 AFLFFRPISPQEVI
-62 SVEKAEPVVVFSDVL
+62 SVERAESVVALNDVL

-87 QEAVERV
+87 QEAVAPV
-94 AVSRPKEQQPEKSA
+94 AVSRPKEAQRPEKSA

-117 ESIAVQEAEVT
+117 ETAAVQKPEIVQKPEAVQE
-128 KAAETVQ
+128 
-135 EAETV
+135 
-140 RTVETVRETEAAKA
+140 
-154 DETVRAAEAAK
+154 
-165 VPETVQAAERPEE
+165 PESLP
-178 PEVSSVEDVLSW
+178 W
-190 EEFSQEARVARKAPH
+190 EEFSQEPRVARKTPQNK
-205 SRVSVGLAASGAA
+205 VSVGLAASGAA

-247 GLAVVNQGMD
+247 GLAVVNQGKD
-257 IESEQRHKVP
+257 IESELRHKVP
-267 VRLTLGVSYAISDR
+267 VRLTLGVSYAITDR

-295 EYKEGTQHNYK
+295 EYKEGTQQNYK

-311 VEYVGVPLN
+311 VEYVGVPIN

-402 DDRSSLGILYK
+402 NDRSSLEILYK
-413 ERPLNG
+413 ERPLNA

>member
-1 MQEFESDSP
+1 MKERWIDDIKAEMQEFESDSP
-10 KGLWESIE
+10 KGLWKSIE

-25 VGPARSWWG
+25 VAPTRSWWG

-48 AFLFFRPISSHEVI
+48 AFLFFRPISSQEVI
-62 SVEKAEPVVVFSDVL
+62 SVEKAEPVVALNDVL
-77 PDPSEQIVRL
+77 PDSSEQIVRL
-87 QEAVERV
+87 QEAVTPV
-94 AVSRPKEQQPEKSA
+94 AVSQPKEAQRPEKSA

-117 ESIAVQEAEVT
+117 ETTAVREAETAQETTEAQETEVAQET
-128 KAAETVQ
+128 ETVQ
-135 EAETV
+135 EP
-140 RTVETVRETEAAKA
+140 EA
-154 DETVRAAEAAK
+154 
-165 VPETVQAAERPEE
+165 VQE
-178 PEVSSVEDVLSW
+178 PESLPW
-190 EEFSQEARVARKAPH
+190 EEFSQEPRVARKTPQN
-205 SRVSVGLAASGAA
+205 RVSLGLAASGAA

-247 GLAVVNQGMD
+247 GLAVVNQGKD
-257 IESEQRHKVP
+257 IESELRHRVP
-267 VRLTLGVSYAISDR
+267 VRLTLGISYAITDR

-295 EYKEGTQHNYK
+295 EYKEGTQQNYK

-311 VEYVGVPLN
+311 VEYVGVPIN

-378 AFGAEYRIYDSLW
+378 AFGAEYRIYDTLW

-402 DDRSSLGILYK
+402 NDRSSLETLYK
-413 ERPLNG
+413 DRPLNA
-419 TFNLGIRVAL
+419 TFNLGIKVAL

>member
-1 MQEFESDSP
+1 MKERWIDDIKAEMQEFESDSP

-25 VGPARSWWG
+25 VAPTRSWWG

-40 ALAVAGAS
+40 ALAVAGVS
-48 AFLFFRPISSHEVI
+48 AFLFFRPISPQEVI
-62 SVEKAEPVVVFSDVL
+62 SVERAESVVALNDVL
-77 PDPSEQIVRL
+77 PDPSEQIARL
-87 QEAVERV
+87 QEAVAPV
-94 AVSRPKEQQPEKSA
+94 AVSQPKEAQRPEKSA
-108 ASQKTEALR
+108 ALQKTEALR
-117 ESIAVQEAEVT
+117 ETAAVQETEI
-128 KAAETVQ
+128 VQ
-135 EAETV
+135 E
-140 RTVETVRETEAAKA
+140 
-154 DETVRAAEAAK
+154 
-165 VPETVQAAERPEE
+165 PESLP
-178 PEVSSVEDVLSW
+178 W
-190 EEFSQEARVARKAPH
+190 EEFSQEPRVARKTPQNK
-205 SRVSVGLAASGAA
+205 VSVGLAASGAA

-247 GLAVVNQGMD
+247 GLAVVNQGKD
-257 IESEQRHKVP
+257 IESELRHKVP
-267 VRLTLGVSYAISDR
+267 VRLTLGVSYAITDR

-295 EYKEGTQHNYK
+295 EYKEGTQQNYK

-311 VEYVGVPLN
+311 VEYVGVPIN

-402 DDRSSLGILYK
+402 NDRSSLEILYK
-413 ERPLNG
+413 ERPLNA

>member
-1 MQEFESDSP
+1 MKERWIDDIKVEMQEFESDSP

-25 VGPARSWWG
+25 VAPTHSWWG
-34 WAAAAG
+34 WAVAAG

-48 AFLFFRPISSHEVI
+48 AFLFFRPISPQEVI
-62 SVEKAEPVVVFSDVL
+62 SVEKAEPVVALNDVL
-77 PDPSEQIVRL
+77 PDPSEQIVRS
-87 QEAVERV
+87 QEIVEPV
-94 AVSRPKEQQPEKSA
+94 AVLQPKEAQRPEKSA
-108 ASQKTEALR
+108 VSQKTEALR
-117 ESIAVQEAEVT
+117 EATAVQEAET
-128 KAAETVQ
+128 AQETTSAQ
-135 EAETV
+135 
-140 RTVETVRETEAAKA
+140 ETE
-154 DETVRAAEAAK
+154 
-165 VPETVQAAERPEE
+165 
-178 PEVSSVEDVLSW
+178 VLPW
-190 EEFSQEARVARKAPH
+190 EEFSQETRVARKTPQN
-205 SRVSVGLAASGAA
+205 RVSVGLAASGAA

-247 GLAVVNQGMD
+247 GLAVVNQGKD
-257 IESEQRHKVP
+257 IESELRHKVP
-267 VRLTLGVSYAISDR
+267 VRLTLGVSYAITDR

-295 EYKEGTQHNYK
+295 EYKEGTQQNYK

-311 VEYVGVPLN
+311 VEYVGVPIN

-402 DDRSSLGILYK
+402 NDRSSLEILYK
-413 ERPLNG
+413 ERPLNA

>member
-1 MQEFESDSP
+1 MKERWIDDIKAEMQEFESDSP

-25 VGPARSWWG
+25 VAPTRSWWG

-40 ALAVAGAS
+40 ALAVAGVS
-48 AFLFFRPISSHEVI
+48 AFLFFRPISPQEVI
-62 SVEKAEPVVVFSDVL
+62 SVERAESVVALNDVQ

-87 QEAVERV
+87 QEAVAPV
-94 AVSRPKEQQPEKSA
+94 AVSQPKEAQRPEKSA
-108 ASQKTEALR
+108 ASQKTEALS
-117 ESIAVQEAEVT
+117 ETAAVQET
-128 KAAETVQ
+128 ETVQ
-135 EAETV
+135 E
-140 RTVETVRETEAAKA
+140 TEIVQKP
-154 DETVRAAEAAK
+154 EA
-165 VPETVQAAERPEE
+165 VQE
-178 PEVSSVEDVLSW
+178 PESLPW
-190 EEFSQEARVARKAPH
+190 EEFSQEPRVARKTPQNK
-205 SRVSVGLAASGAA
+205 VSVGLAASGAA

-247 GLAVVNQGMD
+247 GLAVVNQGKD
-257 IESEQRHKVP
+257 IESELRHKVP
-267 VRLTLGVSYAISDR
+267 VRLTLGVSYAITDR

-295 EYKEGTQHNYK
+295 EYKEGTQQNYK

-311 VEYVGVPLN
+311 VEYVGVPIN

-402 DDRSSLGILYK
+402 NDRSSLEILYK
-413 ERPLNG
+413 ERPLNA

>member
-1 MQEFESDSP
+1 MKERWIDDIKAEMQEFESDSP

-25 VGPARSWWG
+25 VAPTRSWWG

-40 ALAVAGAS
+40 ALAVAGVS
-48 AFLFFRPISSHEVI
+48 AFLFFRPISPQEVI
-62 SVEKAEPVVVFSDVL
+62 SVERAESVVALNDVL

-87 QEAVERV
+87 QEAVAPV
-94 AVSRPKEQQPEKSA
+94 AVSQPKEAQRPEKSA
-108 ASQKTEALR
+108 ASQKTEALS
-117 ESIAVQEAEVT
+117 ETAAVQEP
-128 KAAETVQ
+128 ETVQ
-135 EAETV
+135 ET
-140 RTVETVRETEAAKA
+140 
-154 DETVRAAEAAK
+154 
-165 VPETVQAAERPEE
+165 ETVQE
-178 PEVSSVEDVLSW
+178 PESLPW
-190 EEFSQEARVARKAPH
+190 EEFSQEPRVARKTPQNK
-205 SRVSVGLAASGAA
+205 VSVGLAASGAA

-247 GLAVVNQGMD
+247 GLAVVNQGKD
-257 IESEQRHKVP
+257 IESELRHKVP
-267 VRLTLGVSYAISDR
+267 VRLTLGVSYAITDR

-295 EYKEGTQHNYK
+295 EYKEGTQQNYK

-311 VEYVGVPLN
+311 VEYVGVPIN

-402 DDRSSLGILYK
+402 NDRSSLEILYK
-413 ERPLNG
+413 ERPLNA

>member
-1 MQEFESDSP
+1 MKERWIDDIKAEMQEFESDSP

-25 VGPARSWWG
+25 VAPTRSWWG

-40 ALAVAGAS
+40 ALAVAGVS
-48 AFLFFRPISSHEVI
+48 AFLFFRPISPQEVI
-62 SVEKAEPVVVFSDVL
+62 SVERAESVVALNDVQ

-87 QEAVERV
+87 QEAVAPV
-94 AVSRPKEQQPEKSA
+94 AVSQPKEAQRPEKSA
-108 ASQKTEALR
+108 ASQKTEALS
-117 ESIAVQEAEVT
+117 ETAAVQET
-128 KAAETVQ
+128 ETVQ
-135 EAETV
+135 ELEIV
-140 RTVETVRETEAAKA
+140 QKPEA
-154 DETVRAAEAAK
+154 
-165 VPETVQAAERPEE
+165 VQE
-178 PEVSSVEDVLSW
+178 PELLPW
-190 EEFSQEARVARKAPH
+190 EEFSQEPRVARKTPQNK
-205 SRVSVGLAASGAA
+205 VSVGLAASGAA

-247 GLAVVNQGMD
+247 GLAVVNQGKD
-257 IESEQRHKVP
+257 IESELRHKVP
-267 VRLTLGVSYAISDR
+267 VRLTLGVSYAITDR

-295 EYKEGTQHNYK
+295 EYKEGTQQNYK

-311 VEYVGVPLN
+311 VEYVGVPIN

-402 DDRSSLGILYK
+402 NDRSSLEILYK
-413 ERPLNG
+413 ERPLNA

>member
-1 MQEFESDSP
+1 MKERWIDDIKAEMREFESDSP

-25 VGPARSWWG
+25 VAPTHSWWG

-40 ALAVAGAS
+40 ALAVAGVS
-48 AFLFFRPISSHEVI
+48 AFLFFRPISPQEVI
-62 SVEKAEPVVVFSDVL
+62 SVERAESVVALNDVQ

-87 QEAVERV
+87 QEAVAPV
-94 AVSRPKEQQPEKSA
+94 AVSQPKEAQRPEKSA
-108 ASQKTEALR
+108 ASQKTEALS
-117 ESIAVQEAEVT
+117 ETAAVQET
-128 KAAETVQ
+128 ETVQ
-135 EAETV
+135 E
-140 RTVETVRETEAAKA
+140 TEIVQKP
-154 DETVRAAEAAK
+154 EA
-165 VPETVQAAERPEE
+165 VQE
-178 PEVSSVEDVLSW
+178 PESLPW
-190 EEFSQEARVARKAPH
+190 EEFSQEPRVARKTPQNK
-205 SRVSVGLAASGAA
+205 VSVGLAASGAA

-247 GLAVVNQGMD
+247 GLAVVNQGKD
-257 IESEQRHKVP
+257 IESELRHKVP
-267 VRLTLGVSYAISDR
+267 VRLTLGVSYAITDR

-295 EYKEGTQHNYK
+295 EYKEGTQQNYK

-311 VEYVGVPLN
+311 VEYVGVPIN

-402 DDRSSLGILYK
+402 NDRSSLEILYK
-413 ERPLNG
+413 ERPLNA

>member
-1 MQEFESDSP
+1 MKERWIDDIKAEMQEFESDSP

-25 VGPARSWWG
+25 VAPTHSWWG
-34 WAAAAG
+34 WAVAAG

-48 AFLFFRPISSHEVI
+48 AFLFFRPISPQEVI
-62 SVEKAEPVVVFSDVL
+62 SVERVEPVVALNDGL
-77 PDPSEQIVRL
+77 PDPSDQIVRL
-87 QEAVERV
+87 QEAVAPV
-94 AVSRPKEQQPEKSA
+94 AVSQPKEAQRPEESVVPQEVVEQPD
-108 ASQKTEALR
+108 
-117 ESIAVQEAEVT
+117 
-128 KAAETVQ
+128 ETVQ

-140 RTVETVRETEAAKA
+140 Q
-154 DETVRAAEAAK
+154 D
-165 VPETVQAAERPEE
+165 
-178 PEVSSVEDVLSW
+178 PEVLTW
-190 EEFSQEARVARKAPH
+190 EEFSQETRVARKTPQN
-205 SRVSVGLAASGAA
+205 RMSVGLAASGAA

-247 GLAVVNQGMD
+247 GLAVVNQGKD
-257 IESEQRHKVP
+257 IESELRHKVP
-267 VRLTLGVSYAISDR
+267 VRLTLGVSYAITDR

-295 EYKEGTQHNYK
+295 EYKEGTQQNYK
-306 SGEQR
+306 SGEQM
-311 VEYVGVPLN
+311 VEYVGVPIN

-378 AFGAEYRIYDSLW
+378 ALGAEYRIYDSLW

-402 DDRSSLGILYK
+402 NDRSSLEILYK

-419 TFNLGIRVAL
+419 TFNLGIRVAQ

>member
-1 MQEFESDSP
+1 MKERWIDDIKVEMQEFESDSP

-25 VGPARSWWG
+25 VASTHSWWG
-34 WAAAAG
+34 WAVAAG

-48 AFLFFRPISSHEVI
+48 AFLFFRPISPQEVI
-62 SVEKAEPVVVFSDVL
+62 SVEKAEPVVALNDVR
-77 PDPSEQIVRL
+77 PDPSEQIVRS
-87 QEAVERV
+87 QEIVEPV
-94 AVSRPKEQQPEKSA
+94 AVSQPKEARRPEKSA

-117 ESIAVQEAEVT
+117 ETTAVQEAET
-128 KAAETVQ
+128 AQ
-135 EAETV
+135 
-140 RTVETVRETEAAKA
+140 ETE
-154 DETVRAAEAAK
+154 T
-165 VPETVQAAERPEE
+165 VPETEIVQELEAVQE
-178 PEVSSVEDVLSW
+178 PESLPW
-190 EEFSQEARVARKAPH
+190 EEFSQETRVARKTPQN
-205 SRVSVGLAASGAA
+205 RVSVGLAASGAA

-247 GLAVVNQGMD
+247 GLAVVNQGKD
-257 IESEQRHKVP
+257 IESELRHKVP
-267 VRLTLGVSYAISDR
+267 VRLTLGVSYAITDR

-295 EYKEGTQHNYK
+295 EYKEGTQQNYK

-311 VEYVGVPLN
+311 VEYVGVPIN

-402 DDRSSLGILYK
+402 NDRSSLEILYK